1 MNPDRQLMIRKMQL
15 TKGDAVGPSRIAS
28 SSLVNGNLGTMKMR
42 RGRRSMMTTGNPIAA
57 DTVSE
62 VTA

>member
-1 MNPDRQLMIRKMQL
+1 MSRKMQL

-28 SSLVNGNLGTMKMR
+28 SSLVNGNLGMMKVR
-42 RGRRSMMTTGNPIAA
+42 RGRRSMMITGNPIAA

-62 VTA
+62 VSALTN